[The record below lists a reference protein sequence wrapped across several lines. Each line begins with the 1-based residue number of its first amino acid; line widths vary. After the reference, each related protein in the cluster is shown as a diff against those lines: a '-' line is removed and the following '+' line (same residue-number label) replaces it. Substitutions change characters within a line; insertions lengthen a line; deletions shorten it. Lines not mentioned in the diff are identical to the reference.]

1 MAIFLAFQSQA
12 WHTDEQT
19 GHALSTDPGI
29 TAAAEPTHRL
39 RIIAALVNPIGPA
52 PELETV
58 TLISPGADPVDL
70 SGWTVLDRQER
81 MMPLDPAVIA
91 PGDTVRLPI
100 DHPVQ
105 LGNRGGLLTPR
116 RRRAEG
122 RQGWRAPRRTPAWK
136 ATQSFSSEVEIRN
149 PAVRTR

>member
-58 TLISPGADPVDL
+58 TLINPGADPVDL

-100 DHPVQ
+100 RPPVQ
-105 LGNRGGLLTPR
+105 LGNRGGLLTLLD
-116 RRRAEG
+116 AGGLKVDGVAYTEADAGLEG
-122 RQGWRAPRRTPAWK
+122 H
-136 ATQSFSSEVEIRN
+136 SVVFSEVENWN
-149 PAVRTR
+149 PAVRT